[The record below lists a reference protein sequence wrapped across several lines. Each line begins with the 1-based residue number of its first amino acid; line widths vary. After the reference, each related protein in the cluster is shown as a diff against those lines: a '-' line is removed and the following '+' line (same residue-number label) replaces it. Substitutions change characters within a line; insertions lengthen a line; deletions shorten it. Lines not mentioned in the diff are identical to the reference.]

1 MAAAEARIACILVAD
16 FPVAAVFRANP
27 ELRDRPFALV
37 RVSSSRQSGTRR
49 SAIPPCGWPSGAS
62 RSQPP
67 PLDGAA
73 LMNINRKNS
82 ELSHVSP
89 HARAA
94 GIRPGMTVAQARALV
109 PGLVVTRPSPAAER
123 SADDALIDVAESL
136 SPVVEEGEPG
146 CVWLDLAGVERFFR
160 HSIRS
165 HEPAGDI
172 NPVGDI
178 NNEIADELLK
188 RARRIGLEAAVGIA
202 SSKEVAH
209 LAARCG
215 GTRVIAPSAE
225 REFLNWIPLD
235 MLGLGADSRGGE
247 LELMLARLGIR
258 RLGELARLDARAVG
272 SRLGSRGVELIRVA
286 RGESSSPV
294 VARPRVETFTETVD
308 LEYGI
313 ASLEPLG
320 FVTRAMLQKLVER
333 LELRGFVAGDMTLSL
348 GLDDHRRD
356 DRRVAVA
363 APTNEVRSLLTLL
376 NLSLEATPP
385 PAAIETIRLTVEPRT
400 PRPAQA
406 DMFLPPS
413 PAPDKLA
420 TTIARIAALCGPD
433 RVGMLMPANSWRPEA
448 VRLDTFAPPPAV
460 PQSNGDTHRGK
471 RIPHLNPLPDQ
482 MERTGTEN
490 VARMVM
496 RTIRPAEEVEVMCMR
511 EAPEFVRGARICARV
526 VSAAGPWRRQG
537 EWWTAADIGSP
548 RPLGEGQGE
557 GSQHSAVS
565 DSLFLSSSTLSL
577 SRERV
582 GVRAVSTHVASRPHM
597 NSWHAATPLSYAR
610 DYYELALADGGVYRM
625 YRDLYSGKW
634 FVDGIYD

>member
-1 MAAAEARIACILVAD
+1 MAAAEARIACIFVAD
-16 FPVAAVFRANP
+16 FPVAAVVRANP
-27 ELRDRPFALV
+27 ELRDRSFALV
-37 RVSSSRQSGTRR
+37 RLPSSTRQPNARH
-49 SAIPPCGWPSGAS
+49 SA
-62 RSQPP
+62 SQPP
-67 PLDGAA
+67 PPDGAA
-73 LMNINRKNS
+73 LMNIDRKNQPHS
-82 ELSHVSP
+82 ELSHVSL

-109 PGLVVTRPSPAAER
+109 PGLVVPRPSPAAER

-165 HEPAGDI
+165 QVQDGDI
-172 NPVGDI
+172 NPAGDI

-215 GTRVIAPSAE
+215 GTRVIAPLAE

-272 SRLGSRGVELIRVA
+272 SRLGSHGVELIRIA

-294 VARPRVETFTETVD
+294 VARPRAETFTETVE

-356 DRRVAVA
+356 DRQIPVA

-376 NLSLEATPP
+376 NLSLEATSP
-385 PAAIETIRLTVEPRT
+385 PAAVETIRLTVEPRT

-420 TTIARIAALCGPD
+420 TTIACIAALCGPD

-460 PQSNGDTHRGK
+460 PQSNGDAHHGK
-471 RIPHLNPLPDQ
+471 RIPRPNPLPDQ
-482 MERTGTEN
+482 MERIETEN

-537 EWWTAADIGSP
+537 EWWTAADT
-548 RPLGEGQGE
+548 
-557 GSQHSAVS
+557 HDDTVAVS
-565 DSLFLSSSTLSL
+565 RNGPPNGNLRTD
-577 SRERV
+577 
-582 GVRAVSTHVASRPHM
+582 
-597 NSWHAATPLSYAR
+597 SWHANTPLSYAR
-610 DYYELALADGGVYRM
+610 DYYELALADGGVYRI
-625 YRDLYSGKW
+625 YCDLYSGKW

>member
-1 MAAAEARIACILVAD
+1 MAAAEASIACILVAD
-16 FPVAAVFRANP
+16 LPVAAVVRANP

-37 RVSSSRQSGTRR
+37 RVSSSKQSGARR
-49 SAIPPCGWPSGAS
+49 LNHADVQY
-62 RSQPP
+62 QPH
-67 PLDGAA
+67 
-73 LMNINRKNS
+73 S

-123 SADDALIDVAESL
+123 SAADALIDVAESL

-165 HEPAGDI
+165 QGLASDI
-172 NPVGDI
+172 NPAGDI

-247 LELMLARLGIR
+247 LEL
-258 RLGELARLDARAVG
+258 
-272 SRLGSRGVELIRVA
+272 
-286 RGESSSPV
+286 
-294 VARPRVETFTETVD
+294 
-308 LEYGI
+308 EYGI

-356 DRRVAVA
+356 ERRVAVA

-385 PAAIETIRLTVEPRT
+385 PAAVETIRLTVEPRT

-433 RVGMLMPANSWRPEA
+433 RVGMFMPANSWRPEA
-448 VRLDTFAPPPAV
+448 LRLDTFAPPPAV
-460 PQSNGDTHRGK
+460 PQSMAR
-471 RIPHLNPLPDQ
+471 PDG
-482 MERTGTEN
+482 EKTEN

-496 RTIRPAEEVEVMCMR
+496 RTMRPAEEVEVMCMR

-537 EWWTAADIGSP
+537 EWWTAA
-548 RPLGEGQGE
+548 
-557 GSQHSAVS
+557 
-565 DSLFLSSSTLSL
+565 
-577 SRERV
+577 
-582 GVRAVSTHVASRPHM
+582 
-597 NSWHAATPLSYAR
+597 W
-610 DYYELALADGGVYRM
+610 
-625 YRDLYSGKW
+625 
-634 FVDGIYD
+634 

>member
-1 MAAAEARIACILVAD
+1 MAAAEASIACILVAD
-16 FPVAAVFRANP
+16 FPVAAVARANP
-27 ELRDRPFALV
+27 ELHDRPFALV
-37 RVSSSRQSGTRR
+37 RVSSSRQ
-49 SAIPPCGWPSGAS
+49 PNAS
-62 RSQPP
+62 RSKSASPQYQPH
-67 PLDGAA
+67 
-73 LMNINRKNS
+73 S

-94 GIRPGMTVAQARALV
+94 GVRPGMTVAQARALV

-123 SADDALIDVAESL
+123 SAADALIDVAESL

-146 CVWLDLAGVERFFR
+146 CVWLDRAGVERFFR

-165 HEPAGDI
+165 HMPT
-172 NPVGDI
+172 GDI

-215 GTRVIAPSAE
+215 GTRVIAPLAE

-272 SRLGSRGVELIRVA
+272 SRLGSRGVELIRIA

-294 VARPRVETFTETVD
+294 VARPRVETFTESVD

-320 FVTRAMLQKLVER
+320 FVTRAMLKKIVER

-348 GLDDHRRD
+348 GLDDHRCD

-385 PAAIETIRLTVEPRT
+385 PAAVETIRLTVEPRT

-448 VRLDTFAPPPAV
+448 VRLDTFAPPPPAV
-460 PQSNGDTHRGK
+460 PQSMAR
-471 RIPHLNPLPDQ
+471 PDG
-482 MERTGTEN
+482 EKNEN

-548 RPLGEGQGE
+548 NGN
-557 GSQHSAVS
+557 
-565 DSLFLSSSTLSL
+565 SLT
-577 SRERV
+577 
-582 GVRAVSTHVASRPHM
+582 A
-597 NSWHAATPLSYAR
+597 NSWHANTPLSYAR
-610 DYYELALADGGVYRM
+610 DYYELALADGGVYRV
-625 YRDLYSGKW
+625 YCDLYSGKW

>member
-16 FPVAAVFRANP
+16 FPVAAVVRANP
-27 ELRDRPFALV
+27 ELRDRPFELV
-37 RVSSSRQSGTRR
+37 RLPSSTRQPNARHSK
-49 SAIPPCGWPSGAS
+49 SANPQY
-62 RSQPP
+62 QPH
-67 PLDGAA
+67 
-73 LMNINRKNS
+73 S

-94 GIRPGMTVAQARALV
+94 GVRPGMTVAQARALV

-123 SADDALIDVAESL
+123 SAADALIDVAESL

-146 CVWLDLAGVERFFR
+146 CVWLDLTGVERFFR

-165 HEPAGDI
+165 HLPDGDI
-172 NPVGDI
+172 NPAGDI

-247 LELMLARLGIR
+247 IELMLARLGIR

-272 SRLGSRGVELIRVA
+272 SRLGSHGVELIRIA

-294 VARPRVETFTETVD
+294 VARPRAETFTETVE

-356 DRRVAVA
+356 DRQIPVA

-385 PAAIETIRLTVEPRT
+385 PAAVETIRLTVEPRT

-448 VRLDTFAPPPAV
+448 VRLDTFAPLCHQPSPGPGEAAERAARGGEGHTV
-460 PQSNGDTHRGK
+460 NGLKSVLRQ
-471 RIPHLNPLPDQ
+471 RI
-482 MERTGTEN
+482 ER
-490 VARMVM
+490 
-496 RTIRPAEEVEVMCMR
+496 RTRD
-511 EAPEFVRGARICARV
+511 CARGRAP
-526 VSAAGPWRRQG
+526 SARG
-537 EWWTAADIGSP
+537 
-548 RPLGEGQGE
+548 
-557 GSQHSAVS
+557 
-565 DSLFLSSSTLSL
+565 
-577 SRERV
+577 
-582 GVRAVSTHVASRPHM
+582 
-597 NSWHAATPLSYAR
+597 
-610 DYYELALADGGVYRM
+610 
-625 YRDLYSGKW
+625 
-634 FVDGIYD
+634 

>member
-16 FPVAAVFRANP
+16 FPVAAVVRANP

-37 RVSSSRQSGTRR
+37 RLPSSTRQPNARHSK
-49 SAIPPCGWPSGAS
+49 SPNPQY
-62 RSQPP
+62 QPH
-67 PLDGAA
+67 
-73 LMNINRKNS
+73 S

-94 GIRPGMTVAQARALV
+94 GIRPGMTVAQARALM
-109 PGLVVTRPSPAAER
+109 PGLVVTRPSHAAER
-123 SADDALIDVAESL
+123 SAADALIDVAESL

-165 HEPAGDI
+165 PEPDGDI
-172 NPVGDI
+172 NPAGDI

-272 SRLGSRGVELIRVA
+272 SRLGSHGVELIRIA

-294 VARPRVETFTETVD
+294 VARPRAETFTETVE

-385 PAAIETIRLTVEPRT
+385 PAAVETIRLTVEPRT

-448 VRLDTFAPPPAV
+448 VRLDTFAQPPAV
-460 PQSNGDTHRGK
+460 PQSMAR
-471 RIPHLNPLPDQ
+471 PDG
-482 MERTGTEN
+482 EKTEN

-496 RTIRPAEEVEVMCMR
+496 RTMRPAEEVEVMCMR

-537 EWWTAADIGSP
+537 EWWTAADT
-548 RPLGEGQGE
+548 
-557 GSQHSAVS
+557 HDDTVAVS
-565 DSLFLSSSTLSL
+565 RNGPPNGNLRTD
-577 SRERV
+577 
-582 GVRAVSTHVASRPHM
+582 
-597 NSWHAATPLSYAR
+597 SWHANTPLSYAR

-625 YRDLYSGKW
+625 YCDLYSGKW